1 MVKTILLV
9 RHGESETNL
18 SKRFTGQLDAPLTA
32 LGRRQAEAM
41 AEYLDR
47 YTIDRIYVSSL
58 QRAVDTAQTIVQR
71 QNCPLVRCDAFREIN
86 AGSWQ
91 GKTFSEI
98 AQLYPGSYQ
107 VWRENIALAWPED
120 GESCRQLY
128 DRVIRLFTQL
138 AETDG
143 EETICIVAHAT
154 PIRMIESYIAAGS
167 ADLAQSLS
175 WVPNASTTVYR
186 YDGAYHKVLWG
197 ESAYLGD
204 MATNLPKS
212 I

>member
-1 MVKTILLV
+1 MKTILLV

-18 SKRFTGQLDAPLTA
+18 TKCFAGQLNTPLTPKGH
-32 LGRRQAEAM
+32 LQAEAM

-47 YTIDRIYVSSL
+47 YAIDRIYASSL
-58 QRAVDTAQTIVQR
+58 QRALDTAQAIVQR

-86 AGSWQ
+86 AGIWQ
-91 GKTFSEI
+91 GMTYSEI
-98 AQLYPGSYQ
+98 ARIYPDSYQ
-107 VWRENIALAWPED
+107 VWRENIALAWPEG

-197 ESAYLGD
+197 ENAYLGD